1 MENMHIDVKGCKGLG
16 MEKSEEKVRGTSIHT
31 QLLLRTR
38 HHISFPSL
46 LHTTVSAVLY

>member
-1 MENMHIDVKGCKGLG
+1 MKNMHIDVKGCKGLR
-16 MEKSEEKVRGTSIHT
+16 MEKSEEKVRGTSIQT